1 MEIDRSRNV
10 EITNFMKGY
19 AAFSNK
25 IAYSLHNAEFID
37 SSDTAKSLMIDD
49 GYFNFCVPLSMLL
62 GFCEDYKRMVINARH
77 ELILI
82 RARNGNNYIVG
93 HPATEPMLDYSK
105 YNGECLTLR

>member
-1 MEIDRSRNV
+1 MQQRNV
-10 EITNFMKGY
+10 RITSLIKGY
-19 AAFSNK
+19 ATFPNE
-25 IAYSLHNAEFID
+25 IVFSLHNSGVIN
-37 SSDTAKSLMIDD
+37 SSYIAKSLMTDD

-93 HPATEPMLDYSK
+93 HPATDA
-105 YNGECLTLR
+105 